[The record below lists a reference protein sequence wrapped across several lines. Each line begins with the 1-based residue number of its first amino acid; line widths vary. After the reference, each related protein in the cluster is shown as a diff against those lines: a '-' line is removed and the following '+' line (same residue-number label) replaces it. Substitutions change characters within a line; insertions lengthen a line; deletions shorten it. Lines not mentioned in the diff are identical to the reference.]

1 MTQPEDYDF
10 VKISL
15 KKDIALQIDTICN
28 DLQKECGIFISKS
41 ELLRIM
47 TTDSNVIE
55 YVVKKI
61 LYDKKNEKL
70 GDLDIFKNPTL

>member
-1 MTQPEDYDF
+1 MSKDDYNF
-10 VKISL
+10 VKVSL
-15 KKDIALQIDTICN
+15 KNDVAQQIDTICN

-47 TTDSNVIE
+47 TYDKNVLE

-61 LYDKKNEKL
+61 INDKKNEKIP
-70 GDLDIFKNPTL
+70 DLEFSSNL